1 MLGVV
6 NVFGVVPVEK
16 ILNVQVPVW
25 VAVLNVSAEVFAMV
39 NPVSNPFIF
48 VTKGNR
54 RLVGPGV
61 PELDVVFQLI
71 LFQVAPE
78 LGGGQLAVADTI

>member
-6 NVFGVVPVEK
+6 NVVGVVPVEK

-25 VAVLNVSAEVFAMV
+25 VAVLKGSAEVFAMA
-39 NPVSNPFIF
+39 NDVSNPFAF

-54 RLVGPGV
+54 RFVGPGI

-78 LGGGQLAVADTI
+78 LGGGQLVVADTI